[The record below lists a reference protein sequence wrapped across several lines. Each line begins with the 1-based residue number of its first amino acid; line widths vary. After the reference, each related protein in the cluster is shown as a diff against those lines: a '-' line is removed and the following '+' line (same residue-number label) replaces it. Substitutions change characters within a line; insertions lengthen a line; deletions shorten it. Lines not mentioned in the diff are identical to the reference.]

1 MTQVLTA
8 LAALVAAAVTVPTA
22 AEEAPDRD
30 ALMQW
35 GYTLAGNAESD
46 LPLISLSTPLC
57 LLVAADDAELAATVG
72 KRVIAN
78 ARKAGARVR
87 RGKCRPNAVIAFA
100 PDAQEQLQEVRE
112 KTGRV
117 YGSLYAS
124 QLDRLLETER
134 EGFAFQLH
142 DLRATGAAGGVVST
156 SSARSEMSAALVVV
170 DAAAAEGLT
179 AKQLA
184 DYATLRLL
192 APTTDLRSLP
202 ADADAQATATI
213 LTLLRDR
220 EAAPAEMTRFDRA
233 YLESLYSLGLG
244 PRAKK
249 VMARASKIA
258 LADEGL

>member
-1 MTQVLTA
+1 MKHRLTVLVA
-8 LAALVAAAVTVPTA
+8 LAAAISIPAA
-22 AEEAPDRD
+22 AEEVPDRG

-46 LPLISLSTPLC
+46 LPLINLREPLC
-57 LLVAADDAELAATVG
+57 LLVAADDADFAAKVG
-72 KRVIAN
+72 KRIIAN
-78 ARKAGARVR
+78 AREAGVR
-87 RGKCRPNAVIAFA
+87 TKRGKCRPNAVIAFA
-100 PDAQEQLQEVRE
+100 PDAQGQLLEVRE

-142 DLRATGAAGGVVST
+142 DFQPTDVPRGQVAT
-156 SSARSEMSAALVVV
+156 SSARADMAAALVVV
-170 DAAAAEGLT
+170 DAASAEGLT
-179 AKQLA
+179 VVQLA

-192 APTTDLRSLP
+192 APTGDLRTLP
-202 ADADAQATATI
+202 ANADAQATTTI

-233 YLESLYSLGLG
+233 YLESLYSLGRG
-244 PRAKK
+244 PQAKR

-258 LADEGL
+258 LADETK

>member
-1 MTQVLTA
+1 MKHRLTFLAA
-8 LAALVAAAVTVPTA
+8 LAAAISIPAA
-22 AEEAPDRD
+22 AEEAPDRG

-46 LPLISLSTPLC
+46 LPLINLRAPLC
-57 LLVAADDAELAATVG
+57 LLVAADDPEFAAKVG
-72 KRVIAN
+72 KRIIAN
-78 ARKAGARVR
+78 AREAGVR
-87 RGKCRPNAVIAFA
+87 TKRGKCRPNAVIAFA
-100 PDAQEQLQEVRE
+100 PDAQGQLLEVRE

-142 DLRATGAAGGVVST
+142 DFQSADRPRGLVDN
-156 SSARSEMSAALVVV
+156 SSARADMAAALVVV
-170 DAAAAEGLT
+170 DAASAEGLT
-179 AKQLA
+179 VVQLA

-192 APTTDLRSLP
+192 APTGDLRTLP
-202 ADADAQATATI
+202 ANADAQATTTI

-233 YLESLYSLGLG
+233 YLESLYSLGRG
-244 PRAKK
+244 PQAKR

-258 LADEGL
+258 LADEGM

>member
-1 MTQVLTA
+1 MKHRLIAFAA
-8 LAALVAAAVTVPTA
+8 LATAAISVPAA
-22 AEEAPDRD
+22 AEEAPDR
-30 ALMQW
+30 AGLMQW
-35 GYTLAGNAESD
+35 GYTLAGNAEAD
-46 LPLISLSTPLC
+46 LPLLNLSEPLC
-57 LLVAADDAELAATVG
+57 LLVAADDPEFAAKIG
-72 KRVIAN
+72 KRVVAN
-78 ARKAGARVR
+78 AREAGVKGK

-100 PDAQEQLQEVRE
+100 PDAQGQLVEVRE

-124 QLDRLLETER
+124 QLDRLLKAES

-142 DLRATGAAGGVVST
+142 NSLATGAAGGMVSA
-156 SSARSEMSAALVVV
+156 SPERGEMAAALVVI

-179 AKQLA
+179 VEQLA

-192 APTTDLRSLP
+192 APTSDLRTLP
-202 ADADAQATATI
+202 GDADAQATGTI

-233 YLESLYSLGLG
+233 YLESLYSLGRG
-244 PRAKK
+244 PQAKR

-258 LADEGL
+258 LADEGR